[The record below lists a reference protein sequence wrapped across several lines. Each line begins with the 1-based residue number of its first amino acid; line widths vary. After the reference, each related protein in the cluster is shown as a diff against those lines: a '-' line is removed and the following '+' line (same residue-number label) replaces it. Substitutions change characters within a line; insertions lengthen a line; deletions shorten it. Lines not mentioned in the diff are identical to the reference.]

1 MSKLSLLGFALG
13 VLIIVYGIY
22 AMAVEGNKS
31 AFILITGGIVITALA
46 AGIFSKNHAKGS
58 DDAG

>member
-1 MSKLSLLGFALG
+1 MSKSSFLGFALG
-13 VLIIVYGIY
+13 VLVIFYGIY
-22 AMAVEGNKS
+22 AMAVEGNNS
-31 AFILITGGIVITALA
+31 AFIFITGGFVVTALA